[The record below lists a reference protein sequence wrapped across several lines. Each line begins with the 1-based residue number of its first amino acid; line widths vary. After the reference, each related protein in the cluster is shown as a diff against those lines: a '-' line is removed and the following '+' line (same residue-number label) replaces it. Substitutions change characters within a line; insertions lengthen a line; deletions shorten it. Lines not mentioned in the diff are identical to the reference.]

1 MWRSIRNRSASS
13 PTTRRTASTIACRRC
28 RSIDTLDVPYL
39 GTVMLDLAGLPLS
52 DSHRERKRLMEL
64 CKGRYY
70 TLRAARG
77 DPACSTGA

>member
-1 MWRSIRNRSASS
+1 M
-13 PTTRRTASTIACRRC
+13 PTLPQFE
-28 RSIDTLDVPYL
+28 TLDVPYL

-70 TLRAARG
+70 GCKRSATR
-77 DPACSTGA
+77 SWSSIGA